1 MNASAPRE
9 ITNGFITID
18 RALIRVAMAYRRLLV
33 SKHTDDE
40 HGALKGLEASAKCL
54 HDELEKLNTL
64 EDFDDAYFKHWNQY

>member
-1 MNASAPRE
+1 MNASAPNE

-40 HGALKGLEASAKCL
+40 RGAQKGLEASAKCL

-64 EDFDDAYFKHWNQY
+64 EDFDNAYRKHWNEY